1 MKAIQKVLVGMALL
15 IAAPTFGE
23 GIIWHGKWKLTSI
36 TRSISIPNYR

>member
-23 GIIWHGKWKLTSI
+23 DIIWHGKW
-36 TRSISIPNYR
+36 